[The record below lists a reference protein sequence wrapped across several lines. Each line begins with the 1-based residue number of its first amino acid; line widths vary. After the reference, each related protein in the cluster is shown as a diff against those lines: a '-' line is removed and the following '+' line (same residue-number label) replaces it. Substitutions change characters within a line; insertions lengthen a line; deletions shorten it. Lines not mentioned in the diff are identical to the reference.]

1 MYVTHSVRASGDS
14 SDLFLERELLLSV
27 YALPRN
33 TSKCAVVH
41 FAERHLSLNFNE

>member
-1 MYVTHSVRASGDS
+1 MYVTHSVRANGDS

-33 TSKCAVVH
+33 TSNAQW
-41 FAERHLSLNFNE
+41 FISPSGISA